1 MSLLFR
7 SILTLKATLQ
17 RLAGSDGLVPNPPS
31 FMTRMNTSVFASLC
45 RPACVGIATT
55 LVAMVGCSTPSGVDP
70 QFILISAAVTTREFA
85 DLAFPATNP
94 LEDGGALTASSL
106 GQRCSVAGDTTV
118 EIRTGVRTGL
128 FDLREPDNV
137 NNATLQAALKRVDGS
152 TEPCNSEAQI
162 VKIQIE
168 LLRGLEIR
176 VPTSNA
182 DIRVQTADG
191 AVWEAGSAQSQFIL
205 ERVDLS
211 LAPSRSSATFK
222 FVATR
227 RGTPRVLLVTGSFRL
242 PEHDSSRAF
251 FP

>member
-1 MSLLFR
+1 MLANKLGTHLAAPLA
-7 SILTLKATLQ
+7 IVAALTAI
-17 RLAGSDGLVPNPPS
+17 S
-31 FMTRMNTSVFASLC
+31 
-45 RPACVGIATT
+45 
-55 LVAMVGCSTPSGVDP
+55 GCSTQQRVDA

-94 LEDGGALTASSL
+94 LEESTRVAAANLAQS
-106 GQRCSVAGDTTV
+106 CSVAGNNQIEV
-118 EIRTGVRTGL
+118 SPGVRTGL

-137 NNATLQAALKRVDGS
+137 NNGTLQAVLRRVDGS
-152 TEPCNSEAQI
+152 TEPCNSEAEI

-168 LLRGLEIR
+168 LLRGLEVR

-211 LAPSRSSATFK
+211 FAPSRSSATFK

-227 RGTPRVLLVTGSFRL
+227 RGTPRVLLVSGSFRL

>member
-1 MSLLFR
+1 
-7 SILTLKATLQ
+7 
-17 RLAGSDGLVPNPPS
+17 
-31 FMTRMNTSVFASLC
+31 MNN
-45 RPACVGIATT
+45 G
-55 LVAMVGCSTPSGVDP
+55 
-70 QFILISAAVTTREFA
+70 
-85 DLAFPATNP
+85 
-94 LEDGGALTASSL
+94 
-106 GQRCSVAGDTTV
+106 
-118 EIRTGVRTGL
+118 
-128 FDLREPDNV
+128 
-137 NNATLQAALKRVDGS
+137 TLQAVLRRVDGS
-152 TEPCNSEAQI
+152 VEPCSGEAEI

-168 LLRGLEIR
+168 LARGLEVR

-191 AVWEAGSAQSQFIL
+191 AVWEAASAQSQFIL

-227 RGTPRVLLVTGSFRL
+227 RGTPRVLLVSGSFRL